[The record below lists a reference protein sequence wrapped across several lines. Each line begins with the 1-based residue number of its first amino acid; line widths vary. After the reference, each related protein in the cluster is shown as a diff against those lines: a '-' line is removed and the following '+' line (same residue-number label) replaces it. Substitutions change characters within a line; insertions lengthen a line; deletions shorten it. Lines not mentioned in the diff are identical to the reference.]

1 MKKLLKELFEQY
13 YKDIYI
19 YLYRLSHDASLAD
32 DLTSE
37 VFLDP

>member
-19 YLYRLSHDASLAD
+19 YLYRLTLM
-32 DLTSE
+32 LLWQMT
-37 VFLDP
+37 